1 MDKKVGIELF
11 VVAIGA
17 ICALVLTSG
26 VVSATD
32 IYVGP
37 GETYTT
43 IQSAVTAA
51 NPFDT
56 IIVRDDTYTENVDVD
71 VDNVTIFSEN
81 GSENCIVQAFNPN
94 DHVFEVTAD
103 YVNISGFTVQNA
115 TGSGKAGIRLGN
127 ADHCTV
133 SNISASNNYYGI
145 DLYESGSNTIMDN
158 IANSNNWHG
167 IRLRDSNYNNLT
179 NNTANLN
186 GIAGIALRASTCN
199 TLINNSVSDNEI
211 GFAVPPD
218 HPINMSYFDNSIDTS
233 NQVNGKPVYTYFNQ
247 SNQLIDGLE
256 AGHLSLWFCSNF
268 TLRNVNVSG
277 GDGIFLRGTTN
288 STITDSISVSN
299 TFGIM
304 VDSSDC
310 NNITDNRG
318 CPTISRNQ

>member
-1 MDKKVGIELF
+1 MCWV
-11 VVAIGA
+11 
-17 ICALVLTSG
+17 S
-26 VVSATD
+26 SATEV
-32 IYVGP
+32 YVP
-37 GETYTT
+37 DNYEK
-43 IQSAVTAA
+43 IQWAVDAA
-51 NPFDT
+51 SPYDT
-56 IIVRDDTYTENVDVD
+56 IIVRDGTYTENVA
-71 VDNVTIFSEN
+71 VTVNDLTIRSEN
-81 GSENCIVQAFNPN
+81 GSATCIVQAADPN
-94 DHVFEVTAD
+94 GHVFSVTAD

-218 HPINMSYFDNSIDTS
+218 HPINMSYFDNSVDAS
-233 NQVNGKPVYTYFNQ
+233 NLVNGKPFYYYFNQ
-247 SNQLIDGLE
+247 SDRLIEGLN
-256 AGHLSLWFCSNF
+256 AGHLSIPFCTNF
-268 TLRNVNVSG
+268 TVRNVDVSG
-277 GDGIFLRGTTN
+277 ERD
-288 STITDSISVSN
+288 
-299 TFGIM
+299 
-304 VDSSDC
+304 
-310 NNITDNRG
+310 
-318 CPTISRNQ
+318 